1 MSQEDQVY
9 SVEKL
14 YEESFQIKFNWKEI
28 LPQHVFCFHDLFAR
42 ETNSPIDLQM
52 GTILPFVTSCVGP
65 HTKGLFLTRPSVL
78 NLFWLNIG
86 TSGTGKSQAHKKFIS
101 DPLEYMLSNGQ
112 VKIPDFEISH
122 FTRVGKY
129 LHISI
134 ENKMFNIYFYM
145 IILIN
150 S

>member
-1 MSQEDQVY
+1 M
-9 SVEKL
+9 
-14 YEESFQIKFNWKEI
+14 EI

-52 GTILPFVTSCVGP
+52 GTILPFVASCVGP
-65 HTKGLFLTRPSVL
+65 RTKGLFLTRSSVL

-86 TSGTGKSQAHKKFIS
+86 TSGTGKSQVHKKFMS

-122 FTRVGKY
+122 FTRAGKY
-129 LHISI
+129 L
-134 ENKMFNIYFYM
+134 N
-145 IILIN
+145 ILI
-150 S
+150 

>member
-1 MSQEDQVY
+1 
-9 SVEKL
+9 
-14 YEESFQIKFNWKEI
+14 
-28 LPQHVFCFHDLFAR
+28 
-42 ETNSPIDLQM
+42 M
-52 GTILPFVTSCVGP
+52 GA
-65 HTKGLFLTRPSVL
+65 
-78 NLFWLNIG
+78 
-86 TSGTGKSQAHKKFIS
+86 SGTGKSQVHKKFIS

-129 LHISI
+129 LHISN
-134 ENKMFNIYFYM
+134 ENKMLNIYFYM